1 MRDSM
6 HLAYGAMNL
15 LGWRVLRG
23 MLVMVLF
30 MLVGLVVL
38 GLGLVRPGG
47 GVIARVCDPT
57 LPGGW
62 EKLQDWDYL

>member
-1 MRDSM
+1 M
-6 HLAYGAMNL
+6 
-15 LGWRVLRG
+15 
-23 MLVMVLF
+23 MVLF

-57 LPGGW
+57 LSEGGGMG
-62 EKLQDWDYL
+62 EIAGLG